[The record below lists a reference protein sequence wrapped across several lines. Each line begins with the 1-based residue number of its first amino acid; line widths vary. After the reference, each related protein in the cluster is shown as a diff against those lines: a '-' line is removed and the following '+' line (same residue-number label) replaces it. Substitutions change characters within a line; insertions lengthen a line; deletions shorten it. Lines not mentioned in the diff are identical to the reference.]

1 MHKTIPA
8 YSESEIGVNAQKI
21 GTCNSVPQQRS
32 DETHQHLVFE
42 EEKAEDICISE
53 ATGERWSIY

>member
-1 MHKTIPA
+1 MHKTIPRTQNR
-8 YSESEIGVNAQKI
+8 IGVNAQKLHA
-21 GTCNSVPQQRS
+21 TQYHNSEATKLIS
-32 DETHQHLVFE
+32 IWWFE